1 MIKRRGFLEKITGS
15 DAFAELSFEAQALYM
30 HLSMS
35 ADDEGLVF
43 SPKKVLKGIGAS
55 SEALTALEHSGY
67 VLVGENGVCKIA
79 HWDQTNVEEDAAER
93 VRAATRERVR
103 RFRAKQCVEETV
115 VSNIHEDVSCEAE
128 KAEIHGNVTPCNA
141 DVTPCNVTVT
151 LHTVTKPCPSF
162 LPLSSPSL
170 PSPTPLSITPPI
182 IPLISSPSQKSS
194 SSLFLG
200 RAQEI
205 SLKYWGRKLRKYEKE
220 ELRALSLDLA
230 EEREGSEAGELY
242 LNDDDIRLL
251 DIAFAISADAGV
263 CNLTYLRGIY
273 ERWHDHGIYT
283 PSDYFKHEIKRETA
297 HGIVSRHM
305 RMSRGGVGV

>member
-1 MIKRRGFLEKITGS
+1 MIKRRDFLEKITGS
-15 DAFAELSFEAQALYM
+15 DAFAELSFEAQALYFQ
-30 HLSMS
+30 LSMA
-35 ADDEGLVF
+35 ADDEGFVS
-43 SPKKVLKGIGAS
+43 SPKKIQRGIGAS
-55 SEALTALEHSGY
+55 YEALVELAECGYILLEEGFC
-67 VLVGENGVCKIA
+67 GIA
-79 HWDQTNVEEDAAER
+79 HWEASDDVEDAADR
-93 VRAATRERVR
+93 MRAATRERVR
-103 RFRAKQCVEETV
+103 RFRAKQKEEAIET
-115 VSNIHEDVSCEAE
+115 SDAEDVA
-128 KAEIHGNVTPCNA
+128 VTETENTEDVTLCNA

-151 LHTVTKPCPSF
+151 LHTVTQPSPSF

-170 PSPTPLSITPPI
+170 SSPTPLSITPPI

-230 EEREGSEAGELY
+230 EEREGTEAGELC

-273 ERWHDHGIYT
+273 ERWHDHGIYA
-283 PSDYFKHEIKRETA
+283 PSDYFEHEIKRETA

-305 RMSRGGVGV
+305 HLSRGVVGV